1 MMTAAIGWQSRT
13 DTAVGAQEASP
24 AKTMTGVIDMSSG
37 PASDAAESADELPG
51 ATACATDID
60 LYLHPLLDEPP
71 ARSAVT
77 KQTWQEYEAL
87 VARARTACSGC
98 PLLADCLY
106 KAVAQTDVSGYVG
119 CTTPK
124 ERSQIRKILAIHI
137 ETEDFDSFAGARGTR
152 QPVDHDDVLRMRSQ
166 HPDESLEQIASRL
179 GCSLSTV
186 KRHLRRARSQS
197 GGSSDP
203 DNASDLPTM
212 DEVFEAFEQVVE
224 TNRARSR
231 VC

>member
-1 MMTAAIGWQSRT
+1 
-13 DTAVGAQEASP
+13 
-24 AKTMTGVIDMSSG
+24 MSSG
-37 PASDAAESADELPG
+37 PGPAAAASGDRLLGVTP
-51 ATACATDID
+51 CATDID
-60 LYLHPLLDEPP
+60 LFLHPLLDDPP
-71 ARSAVT
+71 ARSTVAE
-77 KQTWQEYEAL
+77 QTWQEYEGL
-87 VARARTACSGC
+87 VDRARKACSGC

-124 ERSQIRKILAIHI
+124 ERSRIRKMLAISI

-152 QPVDHDDVLRMRSQ
+152 QPVDHADVLRMRSQ
-166 HPDESLEQIASRL
+166 HPDDSLDQIASRL

-186 KRHLRRARSQS
+186 KRHLRRARSDS
-197 GGSSDP
+197 EATSDL
-203 DNASDLPTM
+203 STVRDLPTM

-231 VC
+231 VF